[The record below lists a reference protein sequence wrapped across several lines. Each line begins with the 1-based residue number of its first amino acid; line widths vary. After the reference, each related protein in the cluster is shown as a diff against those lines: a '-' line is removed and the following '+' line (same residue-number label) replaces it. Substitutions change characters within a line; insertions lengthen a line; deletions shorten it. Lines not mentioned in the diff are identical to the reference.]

1 MLALQQAFLLINRHR
16 ECDSKSY
23 SFFAL
28 EQLRHRDDGA
38 TEAATGYDIEAV
50 GHDNAA
56 TGCDV
61 RAASVCR
68 AASPVPRR
76 EAALAADREVRSG
89 QREAEQPATGVV
101 GVRARRQRRGSC
113 RRGRTRSAA
122 AIFGKE
128 EA

>member
-1 MLALQQAFLLINRHR
+1 MLVLQQAYLLINRHR

-23 SFFAL
+23 PFFEL
-28 EQLRHRDDGA
+28 EQLRRRDYGT

-56 TGCDV
+56 TGCDFA
-61 RAASVCR
+61 AASVCR

-76 EAALAADREVRSG
+76 EAAPAADRQVRSG

-101 GVRARRQRRGSC
+101 GVRARGQQPGGRG
-113 RRGRTRSAA
+113 G
-122 AIFGKE
+122 
-128 EA
+128 